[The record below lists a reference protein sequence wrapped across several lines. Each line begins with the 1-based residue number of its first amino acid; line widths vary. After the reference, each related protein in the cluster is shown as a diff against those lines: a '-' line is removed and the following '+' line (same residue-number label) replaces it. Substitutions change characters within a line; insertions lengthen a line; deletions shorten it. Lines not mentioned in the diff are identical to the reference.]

1 MLRNVFKIFATSA
14 TLCAIGS
21 VTIAAD
27 APAVDFR
34 KQVAPI
40 FTKYCTGC
48 HSADD
53 ANGELNLASHT
64 ALMRGGENGAVIVP
78 GKPEKSRLI
87 LSLEKKIEPFMPPE
101 DEKAPTAAEIAILK
115 AWIKAGAKA
124 PVGSDGLPL
133 PLTVPKVKVVGQ
145 PRKPIHALAYSP
157 NAKQVAVARYGNVEL
172 LSAADRKSMSMLAGL
187 TGQVNNVGF
196 SADGR
201 LLFTAAGEPG
211 LFGEA
216 TLWDAVSGKRLHTL
230 RGHTD
235 CLYAADLNNT
245 GTILVTGGYDQAIKL
260 WDAKTGA
267 ELRTLNGHNGA
278 IFGLAFHPSGKF
290 LASASGDFTVKLWD
304 VATGKRLETRN
315 EPTKGQNTVTFS
327 PDGKWLAAGGIDNRI
342 RIWKMTERGT
352 AEITYSRFAH
362 DAPILKLVFSP
373 DGRQLISSAED
384 RTIKIWETGEFTQV
398 AVLEKQ
404 PDWVAALA
412 VARDNKSLLVGRMDG
427 SLVTYPLGLKAGGG
441 ETAKPIT
448 DAVVSTAP
456 SGEPVKMAEVKE
468 AEPNDQA
475 NQATPL
481 SIPAIADGMLM
492 AADSKQAD
500 VDLYRFDV
508 KKGDVWIAETRAARD
523 KSPADT
529 KIEILHADGR
539 PVERLRLRAVRDSYI
554 TFRPINSAQLNV
566 RVKNW
571 EEMQLNQYMYISG
584 EISKLFRMPQGPDS
598 GFVFYSVGGK
608 RHCYFDTSATS
619 HARDE
624 PAYIVEPFL
633 PGTKLADNGL
643 PIFPL
648 YFANDDD
655 GERKLGNDSKLT
667 FTAPA
672 DGTYLVRV
680 TDVRGIGGKDFKY
693 RLTVRR
699 PAPDFDVTI
708 GGQNAT
714 VGVGSGQ
721 RLTFKLNR
729 RDNYGGPVQID
740 VTGLPTGFSCPSP
753 LVIEAGHLEARGVIN
768 ASAEL
773 VAPQKESKKKDE
785 KKKDGKQSPQ
795 PDFSKVRITATA
807 MIGDREVTK
816 EVGNLG
822 TIKLAARPKVIVH
835 LNPDNPEVS
844 PSAGELVIAPGT
856 TITAMLS
863 IERNGFD
870 GDLKFDVDNLPH
882 GVIVDNIG
890 LSGILVR
897 AGETRRQIFLTASDW
912 VPETTRTFHAVS
924 QGQGNLASGT
934 LTLHVR
940 RNGTLATN
948 SK

>member
-1 MLRNVFKIFATSA
+1 MVRNAFIIFAMSVA
-14 TLCAIGS
+14 MCAAGS
-21 VTIAAD
+21 VATAAD
-27 APAVDFR
+27 APVIDFR
-34 KQVAPI
+34 KQVVPI

-48 HSADD
+48 HNATEE
-53 ANGELNLASHT
+53 NGELNLAAYKT
-64 ALMRGGENGAVIVP
+64 LMLGGENGAVIVP
-78 GKPEKSRLI
+78 GQPEKSRLI

-124 PVGSDGLPL
+124 PVGSELAPL
-133 PLTVPKVKVVGQ
+133 SVPKVKVVGQ
-145 PRKPIHALAYSP
+145 PRKPIHAVAFSP
-157 NAKQVAVARYGNVEL
+157 DAKRIAVARYANVEL
-172 LSAADRKSMSMLAGL
+172 LSAGDRKSISTVAGM
-187 TGQVNNVGF
+187 TGQVNDVGF
-196 SADGR
+196 SHDGR
-201 LLFTAAGEPG
+201 LMFAAAGEPG

-216 TLWDAVSGKRLHTL
+216 TLWDATSGKRLHTL
-230 RGHTD
+230 RGHAD
-235 CLYAADLNNT
+235 CLYAADVNNA
-245 GTILVTGGYDQAIKL
+245 GTILATAGYDQAIKL
-260 WDAKTGA
+260 WDVKTGT

-278 IFGLAFHPSGKF
+278 IFDLAFHPSGKF

-304 VATGKRLETRN
+304 VATGKRLDTRN
-315 EPTKGQNTVTFS
+315 EPTKGQNTVCFS

-342 RIWKMTERGT
+342 RVWRMTKRGA

-384 RTIKIWETGEFTQV
+384 RTIKVWETGEFTQV
-398 AVLEKQ
+398 AVLMKQ

-412 VARDNKSLLVGRMDG
+412 VSPDNKGLLVGRMDG
-427 SLVTYPLGLKAGGG
+427 TLATYPLGVKAGGG
-441 ETAKPIT
+441 DSPQPVS
-448 DAVVSTAP
+448 DVVVSTAP
-456 SGEPVKMAEVKE
+456 SGKPVKLAEIKE
-468 AEPNDQA
+468 VEPNNQTK
-475 NQATPL
+475 QATLL
-481 SIPAIADGMLM
+481 SVPAHADGVLM
-492 AADSKQAD
+492 SADPKRAD
-500 VDLYRFDV
+500 VDLYRFDA
-508 KKGDVWIAETRAARD
+508 KQGQVWIVETRAARD

-554 TFRPINSAQLNV
+554 KFRPINSAQLNV

-571 EEMQLNQYMYISG
+571 EEMELNQFMYLNG
-584 EISKLFRMPQGPDS
+584 EICKLFRMPRGPDS
-598 GFVFYSVGGK
+598 GFQLYDVGGK

-619 HARDE
+619 HAKDE

-693 RLTVRR
+693 RLTVRH
-699 PAPDFDVTI
+699 PQPDFALTI
-708 GGQNAT
+708 GGMNAT

-721 RLTFKLNR
+721 RLTFKLDR
-729 RDNYGGPVQID
+729 KDNFNGPVRID
-740 VTGLPTGFSCPSP
+740 VTGLPAGFTCPSP
-753 LVIEAGHLEARGVIN
+753 LVIEPGHLEARGVIS
-768 ASAEL
+768 ASAKL
-773 VAPQKESKKKDE
+773 VAPQKESQKKDA
-785 KKKDGKQSPQ
+785 KKTASKQPPQ
-795 PDFSKVRITATA
+795 FDWSKVLVTATA
-807 MIGDREVTK
+807 KIGDREVTK
-816 EVGNLG
+816 LVGNLG

-835 LNPDNPEVS
+835 LTPDNPDVS
-844 PSAGELVIAPGT
+844 PSTGELVIAPGT

-863 IERNGFD
+863 IERHGYN

-882 GVIVDNIG
+882 GVIVDDIG

-897 AGETRRQIFLTASDW
+897 ADETRRQIFLTAADW

-924 QGQGNLASGT
+924 QGQGNLTSRT
-934 LTLHVR
+934 LILHVR
-940 RNGTLATN
+940 RAGKLAAN